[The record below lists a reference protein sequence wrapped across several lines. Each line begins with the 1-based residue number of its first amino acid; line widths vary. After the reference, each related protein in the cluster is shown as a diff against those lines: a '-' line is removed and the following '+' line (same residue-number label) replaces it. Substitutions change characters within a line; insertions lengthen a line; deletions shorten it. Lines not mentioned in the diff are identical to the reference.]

1 MRSCV
6 EGGTALKVVAWLAVI
21 ALIVLALTLAALTLG
36 AFATLNMDAPLL
48 LRSVGTLSA
57 GTLDQVGLV
66 GTSALD
72 RALILSV
79 VTGVVAGLAAYIKPR
94 S

>member
-1 MRSCV
+1 M
-6 EGGTALKVVAWLAVI
+6 KIVAWLAVI
-21 ALIVLALTLAALTLG
+21 ALILLALTLATLTLG
-36 AFATLNMDAPLL
+36 AFAILNTGAPLL

-57 GTLDQVGLV
+57 GTLEQVGLG
-66 GTSALD
+66 GTAPLD